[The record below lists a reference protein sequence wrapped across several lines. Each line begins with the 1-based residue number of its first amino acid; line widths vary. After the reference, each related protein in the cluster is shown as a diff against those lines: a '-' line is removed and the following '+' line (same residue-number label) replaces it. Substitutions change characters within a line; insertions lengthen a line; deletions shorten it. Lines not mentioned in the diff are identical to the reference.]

1 MHFFKLSSQDSN
13 KSPRQGAFFFFTRA
27 TFFFFFL
34 QCPIHCLA
42 DSCSYQP
49 FEFQWHGRKPH
60 FSPSNIQTAHDISA
74 ACKVIAL
81 KIETRGPLT
90 PCTDYCW
97 RSSPQIQ
104 SEVVRTFLISFQV
117 KSTRRQLWTFSHAS
131 RWIRGETPGS
141 PLHLRQQQRA
151 VQLVILVL

>member
-13 KSPRQGAFFFFTRA
+13 KSPRQGAFFSTRA

-34 QCPIHCLA
+34 SPMSNPL
-42 DSCSYQP
+42 SCWLVQLPP

-60 FSPSNIQTAHDISA
+60 FSPSNIQTTHDISA

-90 PCTDYCW
+90 LCTDYCW
-97 RSSPQIQ
+97 RSSSEIQ
-104 SEVVRTFLISFQV
+104 SVVRTFLISFQV

-141 PLHLRQQQRA
+141 PLHLRQQQWA